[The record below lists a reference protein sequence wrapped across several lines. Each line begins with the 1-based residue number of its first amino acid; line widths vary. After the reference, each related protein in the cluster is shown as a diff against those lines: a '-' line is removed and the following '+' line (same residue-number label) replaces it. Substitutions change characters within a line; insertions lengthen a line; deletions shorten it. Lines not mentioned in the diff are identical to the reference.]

1 MLGTLYYAIKA
12 DTSDLIKKLDESEK
26 KIEKMGESAK
36 KTDKNVEQIGKSF
49 LSLADKVAGF
59 LGVGLSVG
67 AAIHGINEAVAENFE
82 MEKLAVRFRTSAEAV
97 DEFLDA
103 ADLLKISGDK
113 AKDALTSLDAAIQD
127 TAMGMGRAAKVFKEL
142 HINVKDSHGH
152 IKATTAVMGELQSK
166 FNGMDKGKQIR
177 IMERLGLDPS
187 LLKLFNADMADLRK
201 RMEEVDRMT
210 GFSLQNAIQKS
221 GEFTKASKEMWL
233 EIKTLKLY
241 FDKLYEGMNIAAM
254 PMLAKAMNVARDAL
268 HGVFELLKKHG
279 SFAEGMIIA
288 ISGAFTI
295 AMIPALQKSVAWSW
309 ALIGPYVGIA
319 AAVLAAAAAFAVIYD
334 DIMTFRA
341 GGDSVIGMLLN
352 DFPAAT
358 AVTMGALGGLILR
371 FVALKAQMLGAGL
384 RMAWLGLQAM
394 IAGGKMRI
402 GWLMG
407 LGPIG
412 LLIAAITGV
421 IAAIAYLEANWTK
434 VVGKISEGW
443 QSLKS
448 AFGFGDDSVQGDKP
462 KTLGKGGAVDKA
474 QAAIVTA
481 QSGTGIASAP
491 SPLAAATAGG
501 AINKQTN
508 KTTTVN
514 VQKVEV
520 KTQATDAAG
529 ISKAIGNQM
538 QTQLRQAAANFDD
551 GVLA

>member
-12 DTSDLIKKLDESEK
+12 DTSDVTKKVSETEKKLDDL
-26 KIEKMGESAK
+26 GETAK
-36 KTDKNVEQIGKSF
+36 KTDKNVESIGKSF
-49 LSLADKVAGF
+49 LSLADKFAGF

-152 IKATTAVMGELQSK
+152 IKATTEVMGELQSK
-166 FNGMDKGKQIR
+166 FKGMDKGKQIR

-201 RMEEVDRMT
+201 RMEDVDRMT
-210 GFSLQNAIQKS
+210 GFSLENAIQKS
-221 GEFTKASKEMWL
+221 GEFTKASKEMWI

-254 PMLAKAMNVARDAL
+254 PLLAKAMNVARDAL
-268 HGVFELLKKHG
+268 HGVFDLLKKHG
-279 SFAEGMIIA
+279 KFAEGMIIA
-288 ISGAFTI
+288 LSGAFTI

-319 AAVLAAAAAFAVIYD
+319 AAVMAAAAAFAVIYD

-341 GGDSVIGMLLN
+341 GGDSVIGMMLN
-352 DFPAAT
+352 DFPVAS
-358 AVTMGALGGLILR
+358 AVVMGVLGGIALR
-371 FVALKAQMLGAGL
+371 LAAANAQSLAYGI
-384 RMAWLGLQAM
+384 RMAWLGRASIGAGLQMA
-394 IAGGKMRI
+394 K
-402 GWLMG
+402 GWLIAMG
-407 LGPIG
+407 PVGA
-412 LLIAAITGV
+412 LIAAVAAV
-421 IAAIAYLEANWTK
+421 IAAIMYLEANWER
-434 VVGKISEGW
+434 VSGAISKGW
-443 QSLKS
+443 QSIKS
-448 AFGFGDDSVQGDKP
+448 AFGFGDESSGGD

-474 QAAIVTA
+474 QSAIGSA
-481 QSGTGIASAP
+481 NSSGALSASP
-491 SPLAAATAGG
+491 SPLAVTTAGG
-501 AINKQTN
+501 AVSNRSNKS
-508 KTTTVN
+508 TTVN

-520 KTQATDAAG
+520 QTQATDAAG
-529 ISKAIGNQM
+529 ISAAIGNQLG
-538 QTQLRQAAANFDD
+538 TQLRQASANFDD
-551 GVLA
+551 GVMA